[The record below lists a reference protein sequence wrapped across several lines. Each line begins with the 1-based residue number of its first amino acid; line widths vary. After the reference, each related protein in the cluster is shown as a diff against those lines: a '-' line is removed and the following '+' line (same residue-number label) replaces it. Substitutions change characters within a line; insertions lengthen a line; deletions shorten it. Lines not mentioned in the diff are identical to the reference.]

1 MAISL
6 TLRIRAFLL
15 ITLIILTFSKRC
27 ISHPKLTLRLIHTKS
42 IKPQESLNRKNGYF
56 RSKSTPVSR
65 LDNLWTTETADIVSH
80 VTPIPNP
87 AAFLANISIGD
98 PPIPQLLLIDT
109 GSDLT
114 WIQCLPCKCY
124 PQTIP
129 FFHPS
134 RSSTYRNASCEAA
147 PHAMPQIFR
156 DEKTGNCRYH
166 LRYRDFSS
174 TGGVLAKE
182 KLTFQTSDDGIISKP
197 NIIFGCGQDNSDNS
211 GFTQSSGVLGLGPG
225 KFSIVTNYFS
235 SRFSY
240 CFGSLTDPTYPHN
253 ILILGDGAKT
263 EGDPTP
269 LEIYKDRYYL
279 ELQAISLGE
288 KLLDIEPGTFQRYG
302 SEGGTVIDTG
312 CSPTIL
318 ARVAYET
325 LSEEIDILLG
335 EVLRRVKDWEPYTNP
350 CYEGNLKLD
359 LYGFPVVTFHFAD
372 GAELALDVESLFV
385 SSGSGDSFCLAM
397 TMDSFDDMS
406 VIGAMAQQ
414 NYNVGYDLRAMKVYF
429 QRTDCEVL
437 DS

>member
-6 TLRIRAFLL
+6 TLRIRAALL
-15 ITLIILTFSKRC
+15 ITIFALMRPEQCT
-27 ISHPKLTLRLIHTKS
+27 SHPQLTLRLLHSKS
-42 IKPQESLNRKNGYF
+42 IKTQESPKTKAGYLHP
-56 RSKSTPVSR
+56 KSILASR
-65 LDNLWTTETADIVSH
+65 LDTLRTTKTEDIVSH
-80 VTPIPNP
+80 VTPISNP

-98 PPIPQLLLIDT
+98 PPVSQLLLIDT

-134 RSSTYRNASCEAA
+134 RSSTYRNTSCESA

-166 LRYRDFSS
+166 LRYRDSS
-174 TGGVLAKE
+174 NTRGVLAE
-182 KLTFQTSDDGIISKP
+182 ETLTFQTYDDGLISTP
-197 NIIFGCGQDNSDNS
+197 NIVFGCGQDNS
-211 GFTQSSGVLGLGPG
+211 GFTQYSGVLGLGPG
-225 KFSIVTNYFS
+225 TFSIVTRKFGS
-235 SRFSY
+235 KFSY
-240 CFGSLTDPTYPHN
+240 CFGSVGDPTYPHN
-253 ILILGDGAKT
+253 ILTLGNGARI

-269 LEIYKDRYYL
+269 LHIYADRYYL
-279 ELQAISLGE
+279 DLQAISLGDR
-288 KLLDIEPGTFQRYG
+288 LLDIEPGVFKRYG
-302 SEGGTVIDTG
+302 SQGGTVIDTG

-318 ARVAYET
+318 AREAYET
-325 LSEEIDILLG
+325 LSEEIDFFLG
-335 EVLRRVKDWEPYTNP
+335 EVLRRVKGWDQYTNP

-359 LYGFPVVTFHFAD
+359 LYGFPVVTFHFAG

-385 SSGSGDSFCLAM
+385 SSESGDRFCLAM
-397 TMDSFDDMS
+397 NMNAFDDMS

-414 NYNVGYDLRAMKVYF
+414 SYNVGYDLRTMNVYF
-429 QRTDCEVL
+429 QRTDCELL